1 MNPKDFLNQNL
12 EFMHFSPPCQFFSK
26 LSKTEKSKMTPQQLA
41 AATKLEL
48 EIAKKVA
55 EFIEVIKPNN
65 LTIENVP
72 GYIDSPHWN
81 DVIRPTLVK
90 VGYKVQAV
98 KTDPAYYGGI
108 SQRERVIVRAT
119 RVKNVDG
126 TFVDFPP
133 LPKETGPGDFK
144 KAFAPYIKELP
155 DEPVEEF

>member
-1 MNPKDFLNQNL
+1 
-12 EFMHFSPPCQFFSK
+12 
-26 LSKTEKSKMTPQQLA
+26 MTPQELA

-72 GYIDSPHWN
+72 GYIASPHWN
-81 DVIRPTLVK
+81 DVIRPSLLK
-90 VGYKVQAV
+90 AGYKVEAV

-119 RVKNVDG
+119 
-126 TFVDFPP
+126 
-133 LPKETGPGDFK
+133 
-144 KAFAPYIKELP
+144 
-155 DEPVEEF
+155 